1 MHTRL
6 KNLPLG
12 ERSMLRSRHLWVP
25 SLLIV
30 GSFTPYIGVP
40 LDIRWEHFLAY
51 GALLIVIASGR
62 LASSGTLAVAR
73 PLLVPWLMLTV
84 LVLVSTGLRLTSQT
98 GAFPVLRLLAVLDSF
113 LLPVAL
119 VLASG
124 AFAAADP
131 RLWELQVR
139 RAAGVLVVL
148 ASINSLLIVSFP
160 VEQVDW
166 LVRQFWANPLSAG
179 PRGTVADRA
188 LTMGRYGGIFNQ
200 PYDGGLAYTLALMAW
215 AYLFVLNRRSS
226 MRQLLPA
233 FILLALL
240 VVGGVSADSK
250 VFYFGSVLVASF
262 TVLVTRASQR
272 SRLKRLMQT
281 GTIASLGLIAVIAT
295 EVAAFDR
302 MLRVLGA
309 VGSDARV
316 VSGGRWNSFPEY
328 LQTLLSSISLFGQ
341 GWSGAQDDALMAY
354 LVGGGVVGVLAI
366 VSVYAVLLRLPSRLP
381 TRIDEGSLLSGLT
394 IIMLGASFGAI
405 SLQVNRAS
413 SIYWIFVGLAIGHR
427 AKTWRI
433 RAQRATTSGHEVKN

>member
-1 MHTRL
+1 
-6 KNLPLG
+6 
-12 ERSMLRSRHLWVP
+12 MLRSRHLWVP